1 MRITSQDAYQN
12 LLQGMQGIQGRMLQA
27 QSEISSGNR
36 ISTPSQDPAAAA
48 DIVRLT
54 GDKSESN
61 QYLSNVGAAQSSL
74 NYTDSVLSNVQ
85 TVIQRVI
92 SLGESA
98 LSNPSTASS
107 YSTEVSS
114 LRGQV
119 VSSANASYQGQFIFG
134 GSATGTAPYVEQP
147 DQSVAYKGNSDQMNV
162 QIGRS
167 TTLQVQIPGNQIFS
181 GSVNV
186 FDSMKQLGDAMNA
199 GDKSA
204 IQAQVT
210 QLQTF
215 YNNLSTVR
223 SQVGG
228 LSNAAQTAQSDLSSY
243 QLALAS
249 DQSRVQSA
257 DLAQAATDFTQN
269 QTSLQAAEQ
278 VGARISQVSILNYL

>member
-1 MRITSQDAYQN
+1 MRITTQDAYQN
-12 LLQGMQGIQGRMLQA
+12 LLQNMQNVQGRMLQA
-27 QSEISSGNR
+27 QNEISTGNK
-36 ISTPSQDPAAAA
+36 ISTPSDDPAAAA
-48 DIVRLT
+48 DIVRLS
-54 GDKSESN
+54 GDVSEAN
-61 QYLSNVGAAQSSL
+61 QYLSNAGAAQSGL
-74 NYTDSVLSNVQ
+74 NNTDSVLSNVQ

-98 LSNPSTASS
+98 LSNTSTASS
-107 YSTEVSS
+107 YSTEVNS
-114 LRGQV
+114 LSDQV
-119 VSSANASYQGQFIFG
+119 VASANTSFEGQYIFA
-134 GSATGTAPYVEQP
+134 GSATGTPPYVKQA
-147 DQSVAYKGNSDQMNV
+147 DQSVTYQGNSDALKV

-186 FDSMKQLGDAMNA
+186 FDSMKQLSDAMNA
-199 GDKSA
+199 GDKTA

-215 YNNLSTVR
+215 YDNLSTVR

-228 LSNAAQTAQSDLSSY
+228 LTNAAQTAQSDLTSY
-243 QLALAS
+243 NLALAS

-257 DLAQAATDFTQN
+257 DLAQASTDFTQN